1 MLIYILKRLLIAVPL
16 IFGVLTLTFFITRL
30 APGDPAAFFIQPG
43 ISPNVAEQIRAQY
56 GLNDP
61 VPVQYV
67 KWLANVLQ
75 GDFGRSFSRAQQPV
89 FDVIAQALPI
99 TVTIAGLT
107 LIANFTLGIF
117 VGIVSAV
124 RQNSFLDRFLT
135 VTALFFYSMP
145 EFWFAL
151 MMIIFFALKFPL
163 FPASG
168 LNEIGAEGFGSV
180 GFLLDRLWHLVLP
193 VTVLSINGAAGIARY
208 VRGSMLEVIRQD
220 YIRTARAKGL
230 PENVVIFKHAL
241 RNALLP
247 VITLMGSSLP
257 FIFSG
262 ALFIEVIFA
271 FPGMGRVT
279 VEAIFARDYPLIIA
293 NTFVSGSLIV
303 LGNLFADV
311 FYAVA
316 DPRIKL

>member
-1 MLIYILKRLLIAVPL
+1 
-16 IFGVLTLTFFITRL
+16 
-30 APGDPAAFFIQPG
+30 
-43 ISPNVAEQIRAQY
+43 
-56 GLNDP
+56 
-61 VPVQYV
+61 
-67 KWLANVLQ
+67 
-75 GDFGRSFSRAQQPV
+75 
-89 FDVIAQALPI
+89 
-99 TVTIAGLT
+99 
-107 LIANFTLGIF
+107 
-117 VGIVSAV
+117 
-124 RQNSFLDRFLT
+124 
-135 VTALFFYSMP
+135 
-145 EFWFAL
+145 
-151 MMIIFFALKFPL
+151 MMIILFALKFPV
-163 FPASG
+163 FPVSG
-168 LNEIGAEGFGSV
+168 LNEIGAESYGPL
-180 GFLLDRLWHLVLP
+180 GFLLDRFWHLVLP

-293 NTFVSGSLIV
+293 STFVAGSLVV

-311 FYAVA
+311 LYAVA